1 MSMSRWVPAIILAV
15 MLAVAVPICA
25 DDSDAGVRPD
35 DLPTELAVL
44 QYQDAYGVKI
54 VYVYPT
60 KPIGSTSIPELP
72 SGCTCWVR
80 EDTREVVTASTVFAP
95 GSYLITPYSWVPDP
109 WDPEPTPEPTPDP
122 EPSKDGKDTVEIN
135 TTAFCIGCGAV
146 VIAVAVLGYFA
157 VRRH

>member
-25 DDSDAGVRPD
+25 DDSDAAVRPA
-35 DLPTELAVL
+35 DLPTELAEL
-44 QYQDAYGVKI
+44 QYQDAHGVKI

-80 EDTREVVTASTVFAP
+80 EDTREVVTASTVFAQ
-95 GSYLITPYSWVPDP
+95 GSYLIIPYSWVPDP
-109 WDPEPTPEPTPDP
+109 WDPEPTPEPTPEP
-122 EPSKDGKDTVEIN
+122 EKDGKGTVEIS
-135 TTAFCIGCGAV
+135 TTAVCIGCGAV